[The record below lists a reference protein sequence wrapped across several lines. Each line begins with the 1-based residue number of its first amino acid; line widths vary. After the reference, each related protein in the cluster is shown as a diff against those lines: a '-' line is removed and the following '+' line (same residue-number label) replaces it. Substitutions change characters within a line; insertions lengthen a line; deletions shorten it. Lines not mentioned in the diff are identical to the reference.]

1 MSMRIADLYIRVSTD
16 EQSDKGYSQR
26 DQDERLRKYCDYH
39 NLKIG
44 QVIYE
49 DHSAKTFNRPEWK
62 KLLIRIKKQKGNQ
75 TDIILFT
82 KWDRFSRNTSDAYQM
97 ISTLKKLGIEPQAIE
112 QPLDMAIPE
121 SKIMLAI
128 YLATPEVDNDRRALN
143 VINGMRRAKK
153 EGRFMGIA
161 PKGYVNKITEDGRK
175 YIALYEP
182 EAKIMRWAF
191 EKLAEGGL
199 GQAEMLRMANQ
210 KGLNTS
216 RNNFWSALKNPIYC
230 GKIYV
235 PKTKDEE
242 GYFVQGQHD
251 PLISESLFK
260 KVQDII
266 TRKKPAHATTIASLD
281 ELPLRGF
288 LACPRCGKT
297 LTGSP
302 SKGKTQYYFYYHC
315 TSACGYRKSATML
328 NKEFLKDINKY
339 QPLAGMEEVYV
350 SFINYYYKER
360 MSGKNDLRKQI
371 LSQIALLNK
380 RTTKLRGLLLN
391 EELEAGDYRLMKFEN
406 EEKIKNLENDLME
419 LSGDRTN
426 IPELIKE
433 MVDTSVKVVSKYP
446 KQTVTFQR
454 KFVNAIY
461 PQKLVF
467 DDETYRTPKTNPGV
481 ALISF
486 VNRKLAENKN
496 GKELDFSSLSH
507 QVIPL
512 GFTPS
517 VKIRDCSVCGRF
529 LI

>member
-1 MSMRIADLYIRVSTD
+1 MRIADLYIRVSTD

-39 NLKIG
+39 SLKIG

-62 KLLIRIKKQKGNQ
+62 KLLIRLKKQKGGQ

-97 ISTLKKLGIEPQAIE
+97 ISALKKLGIEPQSIE
-112 QPLDMAIPE
+112 QPLDMSIPE

-175 YIALYEP
+175 YIALHEP

-191 EKLAEGGL
+191 EKLAEGGFS
-199 GQAEMLRMANQ
+199 QAEMLRIVNKQ
-210 KGLNTS
+210 GLKTS
-216 RNNFWSALKNPIYC
+216 RSNFWKALKNPVYC

-235 PKTKDEE
+235 PKNKDEE

-260 KVQDII
+260 RVQDVI
-266 TRKKPAHATTIASLD
+266 TRVRPAHATAIASLD

-288 LACPRCGKT
+288 LACPRCDKP

-302 SKGKTQYYFYYHC
+302 SKGKYKYYFYYHC
-315 TSACGYRKSATML
+315 NSTCGYRKRATLL
-328 NKEFLKDINKY
+328 NKEFLKDIEKY
-339 QPLAGMEEVYV
+339 KPLAGMEDTYV
-350 SFINYYYKER
+350 NFINYYYKER

-371 LSQIALLNK
+371 LSQIAMLNK
-380 RTTKLRGLLLN
+380 RTTKLRELLLN
-391 EELEAGDYRLMKFEN
+391 EELEAADYRSMKFEN

-419 LSGDRTN
+419 LATDRTN
-426 IPELIKE
+426 IPETVKQ
-433 MVDTSVKVVSKYP
+433 MVDASLKIISGYP
-446 KQTVTFQR
+446 KQPVTFQR
-454 KFVNAIY
+454 KFINAIY

-467 DDETYRTPKTNPGV
+467 DDMTYRTPKANPG
-481 ALISF
+481 ASLISF
-486 VNRKLAENKN
+486 VNNKLAENKN

-507 QVIPL
+507 QVP
-512 GFTPS
+512 
-517 VKIRDCSVCGRF
+517 KRRF
-529 LI
+529 ELPHP

>member
-1 MSMRIADLYIRVSTD
+1 MKIADLYIRVSTD

-153 EGRFMGIA
+153 EGRFMGVA
-161 PKGYVNKITEDGRK
+161 PKGYANKITEDGRK
-175 YIALYEP
+175 YIGLYEP

-191 EKLAEGGL
+191 EKLAEGGYS
-199 GQAEMLRMANQ
+199 QAEMLRTVNKQ
-210 KGLNTS
+210 GLKTS
-216 RNNFWSALKNPIYC
+216 RNNFWSALKNPVYC

-235 PKTKDEE
+235 PKNKDEE

-251 PLISESLFK
+251 PLISESLFNR
-260 KVQDII
+260 VQEVI
-266 TRKKPAHATTIASLD
+266 TQKKPVHKTSIASLD

-288 LACPRCGKT
+288 LACPRCNKT

-302 SKGKTQYYFYYHC
+302 SKGRTKYYFYYHC
-315 TSACGYRKSATML
+315 NSICGYRISATML
-328 NKEFLKDINKY
+328 NKAFLKDIEKY
-339 QPLAGMEEVYV
+339 KPLAGMEDVYV
-350 SFINYYYKER
+350 SFIHYYYKER

-371 LSQIALLNK
+371 LSQITVLNK
-380 RTTKLRGLLLN
+380 RTTKLRELLLN

-419 LSGDRTN
+419 LATDRTN
-426 IPELIKE
+426 VPE
-433 MVDTSVKVVSKYP
+433 TVKQMINAALKIVYKYP
-446 KQTVTFQR
+446 EQTVSFQR

-467 DDETYRTPKTNPGV
+467 DNGTYRTTKTNPGI
-481 ALISF
+481 ALIALI
-486 VNRKLAENKN
+486 NKELCRNKN
-496 GKELDFSSLSH
+496 GIELDFSSLSH

-512 GFTPS
+512 GFEPRTTTLK
-517 VKIRDCSVCGRF
+517 V
-529 LI
+529 

>member
-1 MSMRIADLYIRVSTD
+1 MKIADLYIRVSTD

-112 QPLDMAIPE
+112 QPLDMSIPE

-128 YLATPEVDNDRRALN
+128 YLATPEVDNDRRAIN

-153 EGRFMGIA
+153 EGRFMGVA
-161 PKGYVNKITEDGRK
+161 PKGYANKITEDGRK

-191 EKLAEGGL
+191 EKLAEGGYS
-199 GQAEMLRMANQ
+199 QAEMLRTVNKQ
-210 KGLNTS
+210 GLKTS
-216 RNNFWSALKNPIYC
+216 RNNFWSALKNPVYC

-235 PKTKDEE
+235 PKNKDEE
-242 GYFVQGQHD
+242 GYFVQGQHN
-251 PLISESLFK
+251 PLISESLFNR
-260 KVQDII
+260 VQEVI
-266 TRKKPAHATTIASLD
+266 TQKKPVHSTSIASLD

-288 LACPRCGKT
+288 LACPRCNKT

-302 SKGKTQYYFYYHC
+302 SKGRTKYYFYYHC
-315 TSACGYRKSATML
+315 NSICGYRISATML
-328 NKEFLKDINKY
+328 NKAFIKDIEKY
-339 QPLAGMEEVYV
+339 KPLAGMEDVYV
-350 SFINYYYKER
+350 SFIHYYYKER

-371 LSQIALLNK
+371 LSQIAVLNK
-380 RTTKLRGLLLN
+380 RTTKLRELLLN

-419 LSGDRTN
+419 LVTDRTN
-426 IPELIKE
+426 VPE
-433 MVDTSVKVVSKYP
+433 TVKHMIEASLKIVTEYSKQPVS
-446 KQTVTFQR
+446 FQR

-467 DDETYRTPKTNPGV
+467 DNCTYRTTKTNPGV
-481 ALISF
+481 ALIALI
-486 VNRKLAENKN
+486 NKELCRNKN
-496 GKELDFSSLSH
+496 GIELDFSSLSH

-512 GFTPS
+512 GFEPRTTTLK
-517 VKIRDCSVCGRF
+517 V
-529 LI
+529 

>member
-1 MSMRIADLYIRVSTD
+1 MRIADLYIRVSTD

-62 KLLIRIKKQKGNQ
+62 KLLIRLKKQKGNQ

-97 ISTLKKLGIEPQAIE
+97 ISTLNKLGIEPQAIE
-112 QPLDMAIPE
+112 QPLDMSIPE

-161 PKGYVNKITEDGRK
+161 PKGYANKITEDGRK

-191 EKLAEGGL
+191 EKLAEGGYS
-199 GQAEMLRMANQ
+199 QAEMFRNVTKQ
-210 KGLNTS
+210 GLKTS
-216 RNNFWSALKNPIYC
+216 RNNFWSALKNPVYC

-235 PKTKDEE
+235 PKNKDEE

-260 KVQDII
+260 RVQDVI
-266 TRKKPAHATTIASLD
+266 TKVKPANATTIASLD

-288 LACPRCGKT
+288 LACPRCNKT

-302 SKGKTQYYFYYHC
+302 SKGKLKYYFYYHC
-315 TSACGYRKSATML
+315 NPVCGYRKSATLL
-328 NKEFLKDINKY
+328 NKVFLKDIEKY
-339 QPLAGMEEVYV
+339 KAIAGMEDVYV

-371 LSQIALLNK
+371 LSQIAVLNK
-380 RTTKLRGLLLN
+380 RTTKLREMLLN
-391 EELEAGDYRLMKFEN
+391 EELEAGDYRIMKFEN

-419 LSGDRTN
+419 LATDRTN
-426 IPELIKE
+426 IPELVKK
-433 MVDTSVKVVSKYP
+433 MVDVSVKIVSKYP
-446 KQTVTFQR
+446 KQSVSFQR
-454 KFVNAIY
+454 KFINAIY

-467 DDETYRTPKTNPGV
+467 DDVTYRTPKANPGF
-481 ALISF
+481 ALISLI
-486 VNRKLAENKN
+486 NSELAKNKN
-496 GKELDFSSLSH
+496 GTNQMFSDLSH
-507 QVIPL
+507 KVIPL
-512 GFTPS
+512 GFEPRTTTLK
-517 VKIRDCSVCGRF
+517 V
-529 LI
+529 